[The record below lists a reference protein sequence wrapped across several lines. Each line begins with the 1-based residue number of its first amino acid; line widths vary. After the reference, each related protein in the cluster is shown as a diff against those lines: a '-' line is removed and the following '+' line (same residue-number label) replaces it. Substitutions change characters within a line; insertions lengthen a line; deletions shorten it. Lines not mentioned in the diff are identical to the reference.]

1 MHAMILPSYARHTL
15 LAHMHATDGQRGN
28 NSTPAYCH
36 GVIDRYGE
44 YYRVGPHNEAVR
56 DDAERAG
63 GAPRWQER

>member
-1 MHAMILPSYARHTL
+1 
-15 LAHMHATDGQRGN
+15 MHATDGQRGN